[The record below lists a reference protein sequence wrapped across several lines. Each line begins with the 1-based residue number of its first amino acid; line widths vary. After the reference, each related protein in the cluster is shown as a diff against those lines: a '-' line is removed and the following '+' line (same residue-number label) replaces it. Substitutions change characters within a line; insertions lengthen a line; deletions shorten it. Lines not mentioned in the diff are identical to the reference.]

1 MSSKTGIGLALL
13 AGVAI
18 GAGIGILMAPDKGSK
33 TRGKIKDGIK
43 DGYDGAKKDL
53 KDKYNSAK
61 DKFAKGDVEGKYENL
76 VSDISSKSE
85 DVVAFLES
93 KLAALKKEV
102 AKY

>member
-33 TRGKIKDGIK
+33 TRGKIKG
-43 DGYDGAKKDL
+43 GYDDAKSDL
-53 KDKYNSAK
+53 KNKFNLAK
-61 DKFAKGDVEGKYENL
+61 DKFTKADVEGKYENL
-76 VSDISSKSE
+76 VSDLSSKSE
-85 DVVAFLES
+85 DVITFLES